1 MKGET
6 AETGAARLGGW
17 YYGWYIIAGTVL
29 AQIAANGLSIN
40 AFSLFLHAWSAD
52 LHSPISSLQLAMV
65 PLGFTTAVFGPIL
78 GSLAD
83 KYPARWLI
91 GGGLLGMA
99 LFYLGISAMVA
110 TWQFLALYGALLPI
124 ALSLSTS
131 IVANALVSRWFVR
144 RIGLA
149 LGLTAFGV
157 GMAGVLLPPIVAAA
171 LPMMGWR
178 SLWRL
183 TAFLIAVIVAP
194 VVILILRD
202 RPTARDGLV
211 YVTPDSSSE
220 PHKHDSASRLKWGD
234 IIRRKNYWLLVAVF
248 LPVLATFGGIA
259 YNLAPIAASRGF
271 DQAAAG
277 KLLSV
282 LGLTHVC
289 STVVFGMLSDRFGNR
304 RPLAGL
310 AVVTAAGAALIGIGH
325 SFPSMVLGVSLLGL
339 SGGLWTLIAA
349 AIGAEFGAANVGL
362 GFGMMLMFLPIN
374 NLSPFA
380 IAKVQESTGSYAAA
394 LLTFAVL
401 VLAGGAVILLM
412 REKRR
417 GRASAPELQSA

>member
-1 MKGET
+1 MKAET
-6 AETGAARLGGW
+6 AEVGVGHLGGW

-29 AQIAANGLSIN
+29 AQIAANGLAIN

-52 LHSPISSLQLAMV
+52 LHSPISGLQLAMV
-65 PLGFTTAVFGPIL
+65 PLGFTTAVVGPVI
-78 GSLAD
+78 GALAD

-91 GGGLLGMA
+91 GGGLVGMA
-99 LFYLGISAMVA
+99 VFCLGISAMTA
-110 TWQFLALYGALLPI
+110 TWQFLALYGALLPV

-171 LPMMGWR
+171 LPMIGWR
-178 SLWRL
+178 GLWRFAAL
-183 TAFLIAVIVAP
+183 LMALVVAP
-194 VVILILRD
+194 VVMLVLRD
-202 RPTARDGLV
+202 RPAARDGLT
-211 YVTPDSSSE
+211 YVMPDSSAE
-220 PHKHDSASRLKWGD
+220 PRHRESAPRLNWGD
-234 IIRRKNYWLLVAVF
+234 IIRRKHYWLLVAVF

-271 DQAAAG
+271 DQASAG

-282 LGLTHVC
+282 LGLTHVS

-304 RPLAGL
+304 LPLAGL

-325 SFPSMVLGVSLLGL
+325 SLPSMVLGVALLGM

-374 NLSPFA
+374 NLSPFM
-380 IAKVQESTGSYAAA
+380 IAKVQESTGSYVDA
-394 LLTFAVL
+394 LLAFAVL
-401 VLAGGAVILLM
+401 VLMGGATSLLI
-412 REKRR
+412 RETRR
-417 GRASAPELQSA
+417 G

>member
-1 MKGET
+1 MKAQT
-6 AETGAARLGGW
+6 VETGVRPLGGW

-40 AFSLFLHAWSAD
+40 AFSLFLRAWSAD

-78 GSLAD
+78 GALAD

-99 LFYLGISAMVA
+99 IFYLGISAMVA
-110 TWQFLALYGALLPI
+110 TWQFLALYGALLPV
-124 ALSLSTS
+124 ALALSTS

-171 LPMMGWR
+171 LPIIGWR
-178 SLWRL
+178 GLWRF
-183 TAFLIAVIVAP
+183 TALLVAFVVAP
-194 VVILILRD
+194 VIMLVLRD
-202 RPTARDGLV
+202 RPAARDGLS
-211 YVTPDSSSE
+211 YMTPDSSTGTRN
-220 PHKHDSASRLKWGD
+220 HDSAPRLTWLD
-234 IIRRKNYWLLVAVF
+234 IIRRKHYWLLVAVF
-248 LPVLATFGGIA
+248 LPVLATFGGVA

-277 KLLSV
+277 KLLAV

-289 STVVFGMLSDRFGNR
+289 SAIVFGLLSDRFGNR
-304 RPLAGL
+304 LPLAGL
-310 AVVTAAGAALIGIGH
+310 ALVTAAGAALIGIGH
-325 SFPSMVLGVSLLGL
+325 SLPSMVLGVSLLGL

-349 AIGAEFGAANVGL
+349 AVGAEFGAANVGL

-374 NLSPFA
+374 NLAPFV
-380 IAKVQESTGSYAAA
+380 IAKVQERTGSYAAS

-401 VLAGGAVILLM
+401 VLVGGAVSLSM
-412 REKRR
+412 RERRR
-417 GRASAPELQSA
+417 GHAIALGQAA